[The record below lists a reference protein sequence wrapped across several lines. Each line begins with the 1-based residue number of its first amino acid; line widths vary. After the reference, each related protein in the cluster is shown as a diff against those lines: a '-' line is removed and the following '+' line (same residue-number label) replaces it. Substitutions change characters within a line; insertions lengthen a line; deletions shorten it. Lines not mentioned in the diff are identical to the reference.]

1 MSEFFLTLVANYGVP
16 IVFCVTFLSCLALP
30 VPSSILMLA
39 SGGFAATGDLS
50 LAAVL
55 AAAFSG
61 AVLGDNAGYWLARAL
76 GERMGGWL
84 EKHPKRAALRHKSEA
99 YMEKWGGSSVFFS
112 CWLVAPLGPY
122 VNYISGIT
130 RFTWLRFALWGI
142 AGEIVWVSLYVGL
155 GYTFA
160 DNISA
165 IASMLGNASGFITAI
180 GIALALG
187 IWLWKASKPK
197 LDKAVV
203 APHI

>member
-1 MSEFFLTLVANYGVP
+1 MSEYILALVANYGVP